1 LKGVKGM
8 ALISNEKIDL
18 IKSKVNIVTVMSEYL
33 SLEKRGRNYWA
44 VCPFHQDSHPSMS
57 ISPEKQIYRCFACSA
72 GGNLFTFLQEYENI
86 SFIEALKKVAVMANI
101 SLDELTTY
109 QEKPKYDK
117 SEQLIFEINALAS
130 AYFSNN
136 LETKKAYDAKEY
148 LTKRNINNTE
158 IELFQIGYA
167 ESGFDHLYHFLIKKG
182 YSIND
187 IQEAGLITIKNGKVY
202 DYFNNRLMFPIK
214 NEDSYIIGF
223 SGRVIGVTN
232 QVAKYL
238 NTPETKVFKKE
249 QLMYNIHRAKP
260 FIRQQN
266 NLILLEGYMD
276 VISLEKLNLKNTVA
290 LMGTNLSEYHLKEI
304 KRLTNECLIFLDGDK
319 AGINASLKATI
330 KLLSHNLKVKIVL
343 NETQQDPDELVNSG
357 QGELIYT
364 MLANAQHPINFALD
378 YFQNKFN
385 LQAANELEEFINIV
399 APLIKAS
406 PNQLEQELA
415 VNNLVKITGISK
427 ETITTKIGQIKT
439 YQKAV
444 FSPAVSE
451 PIPNGTNDNNYQ
463 QKPPPRF
470 KPQQSKTVVVKNTKY
485 KIKNLKR
492 YLLAEQN
499 MVLQLL
505 GSRKAADFYQRKIG
519 NLNFDGYRLL
529 ANDIITYYNGHLGAE
544 NVKINMLCQEISDPN
559 LKKILM
565 DIINKSTIKI
575 KYNKKELEDYALL
588 IDDFANEKE
597 IAMLWNKLEKASN
610 LIEQQAI
617 SMEIDKLNQRL
628 KFKKG

>member
-1 LKGVKGM
+1 M

-72 GGNLFTFLQEYENI
+72 GGNVFTFLQEYENI

-101 SLDELTTY
+101 SLDELTAY
-109 QEKPKYDK
+109 QEKPKYDQ

-187 IQEAGLITIKNGKVY
+187 IQQAGLITIKNGKVY

-214 NEDSYIIGF
+214 NEDSYVIGF
-223 SGRVIGVTN
+223 SGRVIGTTS

-276 VISLEKLNLKNTVA
+276 VISLEKLDIKNTVA

-304 KRLTNECLIFLDGDK
+304 KRLTNECLLFLDGDK
-319 AGINASLKATI
+319 AGINSSLKAAI
-330 KLLSHNLKVKIVL
+330 KLLSNNLKVKIVL

-357 QGELIYT
+357 QGELIQT

-385 LQAANELEEFINIV
+385 LQAANELEEFFNIV

-406 PNQLEQELA
+406 PNPLEQELA

-427 ETITTKIGQIKT
+427 ETITTKIGQIKS

-444 FSPAVSE
+444 FSPMTSE
-451 PIPNGTNDNNYQ
+451 PIPNVTNDNNYQ
-463 QKPPPRF
+463 QRLSTRF
-470 KPQQSKTVVVKNTKY
+470 KPQQSKTVIIKKTKY

-505 GSRKAADFYQRKIG
+505 ASRKAADFYQRKIG

-544 NVKINMLCQEISDPN
+544 NVKINMLCDEINDPN

>member
-1 LKGVKGM
+1 M
-8 ALISNEKIDL
+8 ALNSNEKIDL

-72 GGNLFTFLQEYENI
+72 GGNVFTFLQEYENI

-101 SLDELTTY
+101 SLDKLTTY

-117 SEQLIFEINALAS
+117 SEQLIFEINTLTS

-136 LETKKAYDAKEY
+136 LETKKAYYAKEY
-148 LTKRNINNTE
+148 LTKRSINNTE

-182 YSIND
+182 YLIND
-187 IQEAGLITIKNGKVY
+187 IQQAGLITIKNGKVY

-290 LMGTNLSEYHLKEI
+290 LMGTSLSEYHLKEI

-319 AGINASLKATI
+319 AGINASLKAAI

-357 QGELIYT
+357 QGELIHT
-364 MLANAQHPINFALD
+364 MLVNAQHPINFALD

-406 PNQLEQELA
+406 TNQLEQELA

-427 ETITTKIGQIKT
+427 ETITTKIRQIKT

-444 FSPAVSE
+444 FSPVALE
-451 PIPNGTNDNNYQ
+451 PIHNGTNYNNYQ

-505 GSRKAADFYQRKIG
+505 CSRKAADFYQRKIG

-529 ANDIITYYNGHLGAE
+529 VNDIITYYNGHLWAE
-544 NVKINMLCQEISDPN
+544 NVKINMLCEEISDPN

-610 LIEQQAI
+610 LIEQQTI

>member
-1 LKGVKGM
+1 M

-33 SLEKRGRNYWA
+33 SLEKRGRNYWT

-57 ISPEKQIYRCFACSA
+57 ISPEKQIYRCFACST
-72 GGNLFTFLQEYENI
+72 GGNVFTFLQEYENI

-117 SEQLIFEINALAS
+117 SEQLIFEINVLAS

-148 LTKRNINNTE
+148 LTKRNINNIE

-167 ESGFDHLYHFLIKKG
+167 DSGFDHLYHFLIKKG

-187 IQEAGLITIKNGKVY
+187 IQQAGLITIKNGKVY

-276 VISLEKLNLKNTVA
+276 VISLEKLNIKNTAA

-357 QGELIYT
+357 QGELIHI

-439 YQKAV
+439 YKKAV
-444 FSPAVSE
+444 FSPAVLE

-463 QKPPPRF
+463 QKLPLSF
-470 KPQQSKTVVVKNTKY
+470 KPQQSKIVIVKNTKY

-529 ANDIITYYNGHLGAE
+529 ANYIITYYNGHLGAE
-544 NVKINMLCQEISDPN
+544 NVRINMLCQEISDPN

>member
-1 LKGVKGM
+1 M

-72 GGNLFTFLQEYENI
+72 GGNVFTFLQEYENI

-101 SLDELTTY
+101 SLDELTAY
-109 QEKPKYDK
+109 QEKPKYDQ

-187 IQEAGLITIKNGKVY
+187 IQQAGLITIKNGKIY

-214 NEDSYIIGF
+214 NKDSYVIGF
-223 SGRVIGVTN
+223 SGRVIKTTS

-276 VISLEKLNLKNTVA
+276 VISLEKLDIKNTVA

-304 KRLTNECLIFLDGDK
+304 KRLTNECLLFLDGDK
-319 AGINASLKATI
+319 AGIHASLKAAI
-330 KLLSHNLKVKIVL
+330 KLLSNNLKVKIVL
-343 NETQQDPDELVNSG
+343 NKTQQDPDELVNSG
-357 QGELIYT
+357 QGKLIQT

-385 LQAANELEEFINIV
+385 LQAANELEEFFNIV

-406 PNQLEQELA
+406 PNPLEQELA

-427 ETITTKIGQIKT
+427 ETITTKIGQIKS

-444 FSPAVSE
+444 FSPITSE
-451 PIPNGTNDNNYQ
+451 PIPNVTNDNNYQ
-463 QKPPPRF
+463 QRLSTRF
-470 KPQQSKTVVVKNTKY
+470 KPQQSKTVVIKKTKY

-505 GSRKAADFYQRKIG
+505 ASRKAADFYQRKIG

-544 NVKINMLCQEISDPN
+544 NVKINMLCDEINDPN

-610 LIEQQAI
+610 LIEKQAI

>member
-1 LKGVKGM
+1 M

-33 SLEKRGRNYWA
+33 SLKKRGRNYWA
-44 VCPFHQDSHPSMS
+44 ICPFHQDSHPSMS

-72 GGNLFTFLQEYENI
+72 GGNVFTFLQEYENI

-117 SEQLIFEINALAS
+117 SEQLFFEINALAS

-167 ESGFDHLYHFLIKKG
+167 DSGFDHLYNFLIKKG

-187 IQEAGLITIKNGKVY
+187 IQQAGLITIKNGKVY

-223 SGRVIGVTN
+223 CGRVIGVTN
-232 QVAKYL
+232 HVAKYI

-249 QLMYNIHRAKP
+249 QLMYNIDRAKP

-319 AGINASLKATI
+319 SGINASLKAAI
-330 KLLSHNLKVKIVL
+330 KLLNHNLKVKIVL

-357 QGELIYT
+357 RGKLIHT
-364 MLANAQHPINFALD
+364 MLANSQHPINFALD

-406 PNQLEQELA
+406 PNQLEQELS

-427 ETITTKIGQIKT
+427 ETITTKIGQSKT

-444 FSPAVSE
+444 FSPVASE
-451 PIPNGTNDNNYQ
+451 QIPNGTNDNNYQ
-463 QKPPPRF
+463 QNPQPRL
-470 KPQQSKTVVVKNTKY
+470 KPQQSKTVVVKNIKY

-499 MVLQLL
+499 MVLQLI
-505 GSRKAADFYQRKIG
+505 GSRKAADFYQEKIG

-544 NVKINMLCQEISDPN
+544 NVKINVLCEEINDPN

-588 IDDFANEKE
+588 IDDFAGEKE

-628 KFKKG
+628 KFKKR

>member
-1 LKGVKGM
+1 
-8 ALISNEKIDL
+8 
-18 IKSKVNIVTVMSEYL
+18 
-33 SLEKRGRNYWA
+33 
-44 VCPFHQDSHPSMS
+44 MS

-597 IAMLWNKLEKASN
+597 IAML
-610 LIEQQAI
+610 
-617 SMEIDKLNQRL
+617 
-628 KFKKG
+628 

>member
-1 LKGVKGM
+1 M

-57 ISPEKQIYRCFACSA
+57 ISPEKQIYRCFTCSA
-72 GGNLFTFLQEYENI
+72 GGNVFTFLQEYENI

-187 IQEAGLITIKNGKVY
+187 IQQAGLITIKNGKVY

-232 QVAKYL
+232 QIAKYL

-249 QLMYNIHRAKP
+249 QLMYNIHRAKS

-319 AGINASLKATI
+319 AGINANLKAAI
-330 KLLSHNLKVKIVL
+330 KLLSYNLKVKIVL

-357 QGELIYT
+357 QGELIHA

-399 APLIKAS
+399 ASLIKAS

-439 YQKAV
+439 YQKTV

-470 KPQQSKTVVVKNTKY
+470 KPHQSNTGVVKNTKY

-575 KYNKKELEDYALL
+575 KYNRKELEDYALL

-597 IAMLWNKLEKASN
+597 IAMLWNKLKKASN

>member
-1 LKGVKGM
+1 M

-72 GGNLFTFLQEYENI
+72 GGNVFTFLQEYENI

-101 SLDELTTY
+101 FLDELTTY
-109 QEKPKYDK
+109 KEKPKYDK

-187 IQEAGLITIKNGKVY
+187 IQQAGLITIKNGKVY

-238 NTPETKVFKKE
+238 NTPETKIFKKE

-319 AGINASLKATI
+319 AGINASLKAAI

-357 QGELIYT
+357 QGELIHT

-399 APLIKAS
+399 APLIRAS

-415 VNNLVKITGISK
+415 VNNLVKITRISK

-505 GSRKAADFYQRKIG
+505 GSRKSADFYQRKIG

>member
-1 LKGVKGM
+1 
-8 ALISNEKIDL
+8 
-18 IKSKVNIVTVMSEYL
+18 
-33 SLEKRGRNYWA
+33 
-44 VCPFHQDSHPSMS
+44 MS

-72 GGNLFTFLQEYENI
+72 GGNVFTFLQEYENI

-101 SLDELTTY
+101 FLDELTTY
-109 QEKPKYDK
+109 KEKPKYDK

-187 IQEAGLITIKNGKVY
+187 IQQAGLITIKNGKVY

-319 AGINASLKATI
+319 AGINASLKAAI

-357 QGELIYT
+357 QGELIHT

-399 APLIKAS
+399 APLIRAS

-415 VNNLVKITGISK
+415 VNNLVKITRISK

-597 IAMLWNKLEKASN
+597 IAML
-610 LIEQQAI
+610 
-617 SMEIDKLNQRL
+617 
-628 KFKKG
+628 

>member
-1 LKGVKGM
+1 M

-18 IKSKVNIVTVMSEYL
+18 IKSKVNIVTVMSKYL

-72 GGNLFTFLQEYENI
+72 GGNVFTFLQEYENI
-86 SFIEALKKVAVMANI
+86 SFIEALKKVAVMTNI
-101 SLDELTTY
+101 SLYELTTY

-167 ESGFDHLYHFLIKKG
+167 ESGFDHLYHFLIKKE

-187 IQEAGLITIKNGKVY
+187 IQQAGLITIKNGKVY

-223 SGRVIGVTN
+223 SGRVIGVNN

-357 QGELIYT
+357 QGELIHT

-463 QKPPPRF
+463 QKSPPRF

>member
-1 LKGVKGM
+1 M

-72 GGNLFTFLQEYENI
+72 GGNVFTFLQEYENI

-101 SLDELTTY
+101 FLDELTTY
-109 QEKPKYDK
+109 KEKPKYDK

-187 IQEAGLITIKNGKVY
+187 IQQAGLITIKNGKVY

-319 AGINASLKATI
+319 AGINASLKAAI

-357 QGELIYT
+357 QGELIHT

-399 APLIKAS
+399 APLIRAS

-415 VNNLVKITGISK
+415 VNNLVKITRISK

>member
-1 LKGVKGM
+1 M

-72 GGNLFTFLQEYENI
+72 GGNVFTFLQEYENI
-86 SFIEALKKVAVMANI
+86 SFIEALKKVAVMVNI

-187 IQEAGLITIKNGKVY
+187 IQQAGLITIKNGKVY
-202 DYFNNRLMFPIK
+202 DYFNNRLIFPIK

-357 QGELIYT
+357 QGELIHA

-399 APLIKAS
+399 APLIRAS

-439 YQKAV
+439 YQKVV

-463 QKPPPRF
+463 QKPQPRF

-505 GSRKAADFYQRKIG
+505 RSRKAADFYQRKIG

-529 ANDIITYYNGHLGAE
+529 ANDIITYYNRHLGAE

>member
-1 LKGVKGM
+1 M

-72 GGNLFTFLQEYENI
+72 GGNVFTFLQEYENI

-101 SLDELTTY
+101 SLDELTAY
-109 QEKPKYDK
+109 QEKPKYDQ

-187 IQEAGLITIKNGKVY
+187 IQQAGLITIKNGKVY

-214 NEDSYIIGF
+214 NEDSYVIGF
-223 SGRVIGVTN
+223 SGRVIGTTS

-276 VISLEKLNLKNTVA
+276 VISLEKLDIKNTVA

-304 KRLTNECLIFLDGDK
+304 KRLTNECLLFLDGDK
-319 AGINASLKATI
+319 AGIHASLKATI
-330 KLLSHNLKVKIVL
+330 KLLSNNLKVKIVL
-343 NETQQDPDELVNSG
+343 NKTQQDPDELVNSG
-357 QGELIYT
+357 QGELIQT

-385 LQAANELEEFINIV
+385 LQAANELEDFFNIV

-406 PNQLEQELA
+406 PNPLEQELA

-427 ETITTKIGQIKT
+427 ETITTKIGQIKS

-444 FSPAVSE
+444 FSPITSE
-451 PIPNGTNDNNYQ
+451 PIPNVTNDNNYLQ
-463 QKPPPRF
+463 RLSTRF
-470 KPQQSKTVVVKNTKY
+470 KPQQSKTVVIKKTKY

-505 GSRKAADFYQRKIG
+505 ASRKAADFYQRKIG

-544 NVKINMLCQEISDPN
+544 NVKINMLCDEINDPN

-610 LIEQQAI
+610 LIDQQAI

>member
-1 LKGVKGM
+1 M

-18 IKSKVNIVTVMSEYL
+18 IKSKINIVTVMSEYL

-44 VCPFHQDSHPSMS
+44 VCPFHQDLHPSMS
-57 ISPEKQIYRCFACSA
+57 ISQEKQIYRCFACSA
-72 GGNLFTFLQEYENI
+72 GGNVFTFLQEYENI

-109 QEKPKYDK
+109 QEKLKYDK
-117 SEQLIFEINALAS
+117 SEQLFFEINALAS
-130 AYFSNN
+130 AYFNNN
-136 LETKKAYDAKEY
+136 LETKKAYDAKKY

-187 IQEAGLITIKNGKVY
+187 IKQAGLITIKNGKVY

-232 QVAKYL
+232 RVAKYL
-238 NTPETKVFKKE
+238 NTPETKIFKKE

-319 AGINASLKATI
+319 SGINASLKAAI
-330 KLLSHNLKVKIVL
+330 KLLSHNIKVKIVL

-357 QGELIYT
+357 RGELIHK
-364 MLANAQHPINFALD
+364 MLANTQHPINFALD

-385 LQAANELEEFINIV
+385 LQLANELEEFINIV

-406 PNQLEQELA
+406 KNQLEQELA

-439 YQKAV
+439 YQKIFFLPFA
-444 FSPAVSE
+444 SE
-451 PIPNGTNDNNYQ
+451 PILNGTNDNNYQ
-463 QKPPPRF
+463 QKPLPRF
-470 KPQQSKTVVVKNTKY
+470 TPQQSNNVIVKNTKY

-529 ANDIITYYNGHLGAE
+529 ANDIITYYNEHLGAE
-544 NVKINMLCQEISDPN
+544 NVKINILCEEISDQN

-565 DIINKSTIKI
+565 YIINKSTIKI
-575 KYNKKELEDYALL
+575 KYNKKELGDYALL

-597 IAMLWNKLEKASN
+597 ITMLWNKLEKASN

>member
-1 LKGVKGM
+1 M

-72 GGNLFTFLQEYENI
+72 GGNVFIFLQEYENI

-187 IQEAGLITIKNGKVY
+187 IQQAGLITIKNGKVY
-202 DYFNNRLMFPIK
+202 DYFNNRLIFPIK

-223 SGRVIGVTN
+223 SGRVIRVTN

-238 NTPETKVFKKE
+238 NTSETKVFKKE

-319 AGINASLKATI
+319 AGINASLKAAI

-357 QGELIYT
+357 QGELIHT

-439 YQKAV
+439 YQKTV

-463 QKPPPRF
+463 QNPPPKL
-470 KPQQSKTVVVKNTKY
+470 KPHQSKTSVVKNTKY

-505 GSRKAADFYQRKIG
+505 GSRKAADFYQKKIG

-559 LKKILM
+559 FKKILM

-575 KYNKKELEDYALL
+575 KYNRKELEDYALL

-628 KFKKG
+628 KFKKR

>member
-1 LKGVKGM
+1 M

>member
-1 LKGVKGM
+1 M

-72 GGNLFTFLQEYENI
+72 GGNVFTFLQEYENI

-101 SLDELTTY
+101 SLDELTAY
-109 QEKPKYDK
+109 QEKPKYDQ

-187 IQEAGLITIKNGKVY
+187 IQQAGLITIKNGKVY

-214 NEDSYIIGF
+214 NEDSYVIGF
-223 SGRVIGVTN
+223 SGRVIGTTS

-276 VISLEKLNLKNTVA
+276 VISLEKLDIKNTVA

-304 KRLTNECLIFLDGDK
+304 KRLTNECLLFLDGDK
-319 AGINASLKATI
+319 AGIHASLKAAI
-330 KLLSHNLKVKIVL
+330 KLLSNNLKVKIVL
-343 NETQQDPDELVNSG
+343 NKTQQDPDELVNSG
-357 QGELIYT
+357 QGELIQT

-385 LQAANELEEFINIV
+385 LQAANELEEFFNIV

-406 PNQLEQELA
+406 PNPLEQELA

-427 ETITTKIGQIKT
+427 QTITTKIGQIKS

-444 FSPAVSE
+444 FSPITSE
-451 PIPNGTNDNNYQ
+451 PIPNVTNDNNYLQ
-463 QKPPPRF
+463 RLSTRF
-470 KPQQSKTVVVKNTKY
+470 KPQQSKTVVIKKTKY

-505 GSRKAADFYQRKIG
+505 ASRKAADFYQRKIG

-529 ANDIITYYNGHLGAE
+529 ANDIITYYNRHLGAE
-544 NVKINMLCQEISDPN
+544 NVKINMLCDEINDPN

>member
-1 LKGVKGM
+1 M

-72 GGNLFTFLQEYENI
+72 GGNVFTFLQEYENI

-187 IQEAGLITIKNGKVY
+187 IQQAGLITIKNGKVY

-319 AGINASLKATI
+319 AGINASLKAAI

-357 QGELIYT
+357 QVELIHA

-399 APLIKAS
+399 APLIRAS

-470 KPQQSKTVVVKNTKY
+470 KPQHSKTVVVKNTKY

>member
-1 LKGVKGM
+1 M

-72 GGNLFTFLQEYENI
+72 GGNVFTFLQEYENI

-109 QEKPKYDK
+109 KEKPKYDK
-117 SEQLIFEINALAS
+117 SKQLIFEINALAS

-187 IQEAGLITIKNGKVY
+187 IQQAGLITIKNGKVY

-319 AGINASLKATI
+319 AGINASLKAAI

-343 NETQQDPDELVNSG
+343 NETQQDPDELFNSG
-357 QGELIYT
+357 QGELIHT

-385 LQAANELEEFINIV
+385 LQAPNELEEFINIV
-399 APLIKAS
+399 APLIRAS

-415 VNNLVKITGISK
+415 VNNLVKITRISK

-470 KPQQSKTVVVKNTKY
+470 KPQQNKTVVVKNTKY